1 MRLAELDNEVKE
13 FEEWEL
19 KEFVAVIR
27 VAPSEDMEH
36 GYFHSQQQNLGGK
49 CRQGVC
55 FYIQIND
62 GSKTERPSFSDQAS
76 LCKQLSISALGL
88 KGDDLFHSDTW
99 FFLGTL

>member
-1 MRLAELDNEVKE
+1 MRLAELDSEVKE

-19 KEFVAVIR
+19 KELVAVIR
-27 VAPSEDMEH
+27 VAPSEDTGH

-49 CRQGVC
+49 CRQGIC